1 MTETENERQ
10 LLSEGLTQI
19 QGEPPATVVVDQ
31 LLQYLQRLR
40 LWNRRFNLISRGDE
54 EKLVSRHLLDS
65 LTLLPFIDR
74 QPIIDLG
81 SGAGLPG
88 IPLAICRPELSI
100 TLLDSNGKKTRFLTQ
115 IKTELHLA
123 QLQVVHARMEQYRP
137 TVAFNLLLSRAVGEV
152 ATLIEQSQQLAAPTA
167 RYLFLKGSYP
177 QHELERIPPSHQVVA
192 VETLKVPGLSATR
205 HLVIVQQQRT
215 ETSKASR

>member
-1 MTETENERQ
+1 MTEAQNERQ
-10 LLSEGLTQI
+10 LLSEGLTRI
-19 QGEPPATVVVDQ
+19 QGEPPLPAVVDL
-31 LLQYLQRLR
+31 LLQYAQRLR

-65 LTLLPFIDR
+65 LILLPFIDR

-115 IKTELHLA
+115 VKTELQLE
-123 QLQVVHARMEQYRP
+123 QLQVVHARMEQHRSP
-137 TVAFNLLLSRAVGEV
+137 VAFNLLLSRAVSDV
-152 ATLIEQSQQLAAPTA
+152 ATLIEQSSQLAAPAA
-167 RYLFLKGSYP
+167 RYLFLKGTYP
-177 QHELERIPPSHQVVA
+177 QHELENIPPTHQVVA
-192 VETLKVPGLSATR
+192 VESLKVPGLSATR
-205 HLVIVQQQRT
+205 HLVIVQKR
-215 ETSKASR
+215 E